1 MQAREQI
8 AVGVPSTTG
17 WLANKAIISALNP
30 WQHKFHIHR
39 LQASSSS
46 IIKNSRT
53 EGKGAKKHS
62 QSIEFMQRDWNGIVT
77 LIHINAKHAEDLSME
92 GERRQAIKF
101 EILLCCRMQ
110 TVPIFKRY
118 LCAKLRKLDGIEFLL
133 WSPTNKGQSG
143 DHNCRR
149 SEMMRW

>member
-1 MQAREQI
+1 MQAPSKLLS
-8 AVGVPSTTG
+8 VPSTSG

-30 WQHKFHIHR
+30 WQHKFHIH
-39 LQASSSS
+39 S

-62 QSIEFMQRDWNGIVT
+62 QSIEFMRRDWNGIVT

-110 TVPIFKRY
+110 TVPIFKWN
-118 LCAKLRKLDGIEFLL
+118 LCEKLRKLDVIEFLRR
-133 WSPTNKGQSG
+133 SSANKGQSG
-143 DHNCRR
+143 DHICGRP
-149 SEMMRW
+149 EKPTGKMMRW